1 VNYRCETP
9 NSGNGGEDPTHCTA
23 SSAARRSFHHP
34 VADTLTLDWGTF
46 PCGTDQT
53 LGVWTVEPGTP
64 CHDGLHILGSWKAS
78 STADRDP
85 DAGKLP

>member
-1 VNYRCETP
+1 MRDTQFRQWWGGPHTP
-9 NSGNGGEDPTHCTA
+9 HRIVGGKT
-23 SSAARRSFHHP
+23 FHHP
-34 VADTLTLDWGTF
+34 VAGTLTLDWDTF